1 MTSAIAIHGL
11 TARSSDLA
19 RGIVVVRSRRELSGA
34 EQKAI
39 IAAMAAA
46 NMTELPD
53 DDRPDNGPRRLLA
66 APWAPPLA
74 TELDA
79 HRATIE
85 ELSSRF
91 ELETAW
97 FYKVETSIDGVAWVE
112 WLREMRAADDG
123 DESYED
129 DDEDEIDDDDI
140 GFAPDDG
147 EDPPSDDEGDEDE
160 DDDDDEAKQFHGA
173 QVVYSA
179 PDAPGGIDA
188 ALMDAALGEAASADA
203 DDEDEDEDED
213 DTSADDE
220 DAALKSFL
228 GPKAMDFKT
237 IQTEEE
243 LAAFAA
249 EQAGDGDD
257 DDGDDDDDDGNDDDG
272 DDDEFG
278 GAQSWLEVG
287 GTESHWRNGPPPM
300 EQSVEFSLER
310 YPEIIDQYDWAD
322 FGIAIKLAGEPI
334 SGEDSIINAFFALWL
349 SVYQDERVE
358 DFEPFGEA
366 DVMHDRVRRSALL
379 WVDRFTVPATPADQ
393 VHFLLWIVAQLGE
406 IVPIA
411 WARFD
416 QDDLAA
422 KFQADETSTQVVLAG
437 NPLAE
442 RYRSMGESAAIAWAS
457 AQSLWDPREIAAMII
472 EIALQQDPTDENE
485 AAVAERLLLR
495 ATELDPTSE
504 ATGLLCTV
512 WIRQGRFEE
521 ALARTRSPRHGDRA
535 NPGDSDDD
543 GADDAMKAGLR
554 MHLLGETVSHAPT
567 FAARALAEVDEATI
581 ARVDDSNLGDLTIS
595 IAEHTPDLLEAF
607 LAKLPLRTS
616 IAPHLY
622 NASFSRPREQSLL
635 ILSRVLVG
643 PEPTA
648 EDDAPRRAYVMAWNN
663 ACIHAHALGL
673 VDRACEL
680 ADGALRFAPENP
692 YIFHSAA
699 CAYAAAGKIDRALA
713 EIRGAIEYGYEHI
726 EKMETDTDLGKL
738 LDEPAFKAL
747 FVDWRAQR
755 ADLN

>member
-1 MTSAIAIHGL
+1 MTSAIAITGL
-11 TARSSDLA
+11 AARSSDLA
-19 RGIVVVRSRRELSGA
+19 RGIVVVRARRDLSGA
-34 EQKAI
+34 EQKEI
-39 IAAMAAA
+39 IVAMAAA

-66 APWAPPLA
+66 APWAPPSSAELEVHRVA
-74 TELDA
+74 ITELS
-79 HRATIE
+79 T
-85 ELSSRF
+85 RF
-91 ELETAW
+91 DLEAAW
-97 FYKVETSIDGVAWVE
+97 FYKIETSIDGVAWVE

-123 DESYED
+123 DESYGELDDD
-129 DDEDEIDDDDI
+129 DDELDDDDI

-147 EDPPSDDEGDEDE
+147 EDPPSDDDEEEQEDGDTT
-160 DDDDDEAKQFHGA
+160 QFHGA
-173 QVVYSA
+173 EVVYSA
-179 PDAPGGIDA
+179 PDVPRGIDA
-188 ALMDAALGEAASADA
+188 ALVDAAMGEAASAAIEDI
-203 DDEDEDEDED
+203 DDEQD
-213 DTSADDE
+213 D
-220 DAALKSFL
+220 DAKDKKIKKFM
-228 GPKAMDFKT
+228 GPGVMEFKT

-243 LAAFAA
+243 LAAYEA
-249 EQAGDGDD
+249 EHADDGDD
-257 DDGDDDDDDGNDDDG
+257 GDDFEDGDDDDDSEDE
-272 DDDEFG
+272 DEFG

-287 GTESHWRNGPPPM
+287 GTESHWRNGAPPM
-300 EQSVEFSLER
+300 EQAVEFPLER
-310 YPEIIDQYDWAD
+310 YPDIIDQYDWAD
-322 FGIAIKLAGEPI
+322 FGIAIKLGGEPVA
-334 SGEDSIINAFFALWL
+334 GEDSIINAFFALWL

-366 DVMHDRVRRSALL
+366 DVLHDRVRRSALL

-393 VHFLLWIVAQLGE
+393 VHFLMWIVAQLSE
-406 IVPIA
+406 IIPIA

-457 AQSLWDPREIAAMII
+457 AQSLWDAREIAAMII
-472 EIALQQDPTDENE
+472 EIALQQDPSDDNE

-512 WIRQGRFEE
+512 WIRQGRFDE
-521 ALARTRSPRHGDRA
+521 ALARTRSPRHGDRSH
-535 NPGDSDDD
+535 PGDSDDD
-543 GADDAMKAGLR
+543 GGTDDAMKAGLR

-567 FAARALAEVDEATI
+567 FAARALAEVDEATL
-581 ARVDDSNLGDLTIS
+581 ARVDDANLGELTLS
-595 IAEHTPDLLEAF
+595 IAEHTPELLDAF

-616 IAPHLY
+616 LAPHLY
-622 NASFSRPREQSLL
+622 NASFSRPREQSLA
-635 ILSRVLVG
+635 ILSRVLMG

-648 EDDAPRRAYVMAWNN
+648 EDDAPRRAFVMAWNN

-699 CAYAAAGKIDRALA
+699 CAYAAAGKTERALA
-713 EIRGAIEYGYEHI
+713 EIRSAIEYGYEHI
-726 EKMETDTDLGKL
+726 EKMETDTDLGDL